1 MLIQLM
7 DLADNTSQLQCSLH
21 FRSRI
26 SHELLCEKGGAEGG
40 GGRGRK
46 GGQACGVND
55 GQSALDSP
63 NN

>member
-26 SHELLCEKGGAEGG
+26 SHELLCGKKAGQKGKKG
-40 GGRGRK
+40 
-46 GGQACGVND
+46 GGQASGVID

-63 NN
+63 SN